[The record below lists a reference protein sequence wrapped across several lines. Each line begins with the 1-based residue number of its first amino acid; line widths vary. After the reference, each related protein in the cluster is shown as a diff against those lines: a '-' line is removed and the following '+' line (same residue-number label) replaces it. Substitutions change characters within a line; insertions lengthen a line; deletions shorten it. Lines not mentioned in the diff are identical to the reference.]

1 MREVGARQRSV
12 GGEMALRVVDACKV
26 GRARRLAALDHAL
39 GDFVQV
45 RMRGNHRNSF
55 AWGGERAIDAGLNGR
70 GGQVDFVFETFS
82 ATTTILVEKLHTFH
96 LENPN
101 FGLKSSVMAYFEY
114 LLRLLN
120 GL

>member
-1 MREVGARQRSV
+1 
-12 GGEMALRVVDACKV
+12 
-26 GRARRLAALDHAL
+26 
-39 GDFVQV
+39 
-45 RMRGNHRNSF
+45 MRGNHRNSF

-70 GGQVDFVFETFS
+70 GGQVDFVFETFR